1 MSEPFSRITNIRPT
15 SPVRPVQPSNK
26 DRNRGQQREPMQQNE
41 PIEESSEDLADNS
54 DGGEAGKQSTIDE
67 YV

>member
-1 MSEPFSRITNIRPT
+1 MSDQFSRISNIRPT
-15 SPVRPVQPSNK
+15 SPVRPAQRSNK
-26 DRNRGQQREPMQQNE
+26 DRSHRRQGDPLQQNE
-41 PIEESSEDLADNS
+41 PEEESSEGLAENS